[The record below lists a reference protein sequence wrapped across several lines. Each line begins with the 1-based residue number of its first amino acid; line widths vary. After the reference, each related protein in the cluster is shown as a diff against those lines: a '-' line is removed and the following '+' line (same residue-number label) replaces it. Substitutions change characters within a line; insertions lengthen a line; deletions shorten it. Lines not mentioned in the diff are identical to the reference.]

1 MRGVK
6 HVGRFQAE
14 LFSGETATFERLPVS
29 RRRSA
34 SHDLGAGEGD
44 LVDVCHH
51 RGRGSYRQRT
61 EVVGLVEEPL
71 ALTATDYVR
80 RRRK

>member
-14 LFSGETATFERLPVS
+14 LFSGEAATFERLPVS

-34 SHDLGAGEGD
+34 HLTWM
-44 LVDVCHH
+44 LVKQIWWMFLILAVIALII
-51 RGRGSYRQRT
+51 G
-61 EVVGLVEEPL
+61 GLRLWVWWRNPW
-71 ALTATDYVR
+71 R
-80 RRRK
+80 

>member
-14 LFSGETATFERLPVS
+14 PFSGEAATFERLPVS

-34 SHDLGAGEGD
+34 SSDLDVSQAD
-44 LVDVCHH
+44 LVDVPHPRRHRSHH
-51 RGRGSYRQRT
+51 RGPA
-61 EVVGLVEEPL
+61 VVGLVEEPL
-71 ALTATDYVR
+71 ALTGRDYAR

>member
-6 HVGRFQAE
+6 HAGRFQAE
-14 LFSGETATFERLPVS
+14 LFSGEAATFERLPVS

-34 SHDLGAGEGD
+34 SSDFGVNHED
-44 LVDVCHH
+44 LVGFPHPRRHRSHH
-51 RGRGSYRQRT
+51 RGPA
-61 EVVGLVEEPL
+61 VVGLVEEPL
-71 ALTATDYVR
+71 ALTGRDYAR